1 MNRLWV
7 KVLLGVSLVLNV
19 FVVGAVAGVLVIR
32 QQVLARAG
40 AGDPLMNAADALPPN
55 QREAFRAL
63 IGPTLLSLRPGLRD
77 ARIAR
82 HDAMV
87 RFRVQPFDRVAA
99 SADFARARADDAAAR
114 GRVEETLLDFAAK
127 LPPDQ
132 RAVFARGLTRAA
144 VARWIASHPGR
155 APPPAGRTD

>member
-7 KVLLGVSLVLNV
+7 KILLGVSLVLNL
-19 FVVGAVAGVLVIR
+19 FVIGAVAGVLVIGR
-32 QQVLARAG
+32 QALARAG
-40 AGDPLMNAADALPPN
+40 GGDPLMNAADALAPE
-55 QREAFRAL
+55 QRAAFRAM
-63 IGPTLLSLRPGLRD
+63 IGPMLRSLRPDLRD

-82 HDAMV
+82 RDAMA
-87 RFRVQPFDRVAA
+87 RFQVQPFDRAAA

-114 GRVEETLLDFAAK
+114 GRVEEALLDFAAK

-132 RAVFARGLTRAA
+132 RAAFAKGLTRAA

-155 APPPAGRTD
+155 APPPR